1 MDFQNYFVYGE
12 LNKNNLKSIWN
23 NSIITEFRKMHLN
36 GKVKN
41 TLCENCCENKFKECE
56 ALTYEFSCKINFK
69 DWRKNGKII

>member
-1 MDFQNYFVYGE
+1 MDFQNYFVYGD

-56 ALTYEFSCKINFK
+56 TLTYEFSCKINFK